1 MISVHTI
8 ETLGFLFTFLCAA
21 RAGHALR
28 ELYTLSAH
36 YALSFIDGL
45 RPLMGCAHVI
55 HDVFSN
61 PVPGGRRAGSSNSFF
76 NS

>member
-1 MISVHTI
+1 M
-8 ETLGFLFTFLCAA
+8 L
-21 RAGHALR
+21 
-28 ELYTLSAH
+28 
-36 YALSFIDGL
+36 IDGL

-76 NS
+76 NN